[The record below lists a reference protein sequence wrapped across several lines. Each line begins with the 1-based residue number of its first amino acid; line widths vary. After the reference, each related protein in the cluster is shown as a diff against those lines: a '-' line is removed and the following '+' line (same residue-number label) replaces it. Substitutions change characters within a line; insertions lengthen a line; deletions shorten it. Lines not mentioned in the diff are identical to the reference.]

1 MIEEAGELSEV
12 STNRFV
18 DTNGGAGRRNKRWP
32 EALKRQIVAETRRPG
47 SSVSMVARRY
57 DVNANQV
64 FKWRRQYEVGSPERD
79 VRLVPV
85 SVRASVGAAAG
96 DLPRAG
102 GGTIEIEL
110 KSGARVRVSG
120 AVDGAALSQ
129 VLEQLK

>member
-1 MIEEAGELSEV
+1 MIDEAGEVSEV
-12 STNRFV
+12 STKGFV
-18 DTNGGAGRRNKRWP
+18 DTIGAAGRRNKRWP

-47 SSVSMVARRY
+47 SSVSIVARRY

-64 FKWRRQYEVGSPERD
+64 FRWRQQYEVGTPKHD

-85 SVRASVGAAAG
+85 SVGASAGAAAG

-102 GGTIEIEL
+102 GGTLEIEFR
-110 KSGARVRVSG
+110 SGARVRVSG
-120 AVDGAALSQ
+120 AVDGAALQQ